1 VLEGGGRIDQASIF
15 GDSLP
20 DAPGPLIIVAVRG
33 IQQTVTVIPRLDLFA
48 GVAGGRGERWF
59 RWSGVD
65 RAREDR
71 LGALIPPDRSRT
83 RGLLG
88 EGAAAGWGTL
98 LDAAPHLGLAGPLL
112 EAPSQVRSY
121 APGGQ

>member
-1 VLEGGGRIDQASIF
+1 MATGFFSGF

-33 IQQTVTVIPRLDLFA
+33 IQQTVTVIPASTCLPGLREEGASGGFG
-48 GVAGGRGERWF
+48 GVAWTGRERISW
-59 RWSGVD
+59 
-65 RAREDR
+65 
-71 LGALIPPDRSRT
+71 GALIPPDRSRT